1 VNLDDVYA
9 MAHRLV
15 NAMGDEGWEG
25 RKLTTKLK
33 KYIAGLAA
41 EYDEGK

>member
-1 VNLDDVYA
+1 MNLDDVYA
-9 MAHRLV
+9 TAHRLV